1 MVNPAEVWKAQKH
14 GFDVWPD
21 VLRHAAAGTPMKD
34 IATPDLE
41 RMKWYGFFYRRRDEP
56 GRYMN
61 RIRITA
67 GELSSAQAREVA
79 AIAYEYGHG
88 IVDVTTRANLQVQGI
103 DIRHVP
109 AVADRLAAV
118 GTDVQADRA
127 RQHPQRV
134 RAPVQR
140 GARRRADRHA
150 RDCAAP

>member
-1 MVNPAEVWKAQKH
+1 MANPAEVWKAQKH

-21 VLRHAAAGTPMKD
+21 VLQHASAGTPMKE

-41 RMKWYGFFYRRRDEP
+41 RMKWYGFFYRKRDDP

-67 GELSSAQAREVA
+67 SELTSAQAREVA
-79 AIAYEYGHG
+79 AIAYDYGHG

-103 DIRHVP
+103 EIRHVP

-118 GTDVQADRA
+118 GADLEADRP
-127 RQHPQRV
+127 RQYPERV
-134 RAPVQR
+134 RTPVQR
-140 GARRRADRHA
+140 CARR
-150 RDCAAP
+150 